1 MVAASR
7 CPVHRVVQTSN
18 VNLRGRFRPE
28 VVNAV
33 QRFWRR
39 RRGGARRR
47 SVAVAVAVAVYVL
60 AASPTVNVPVLCQL
74 LQIPRRGR
82 VPVVGRRPLFQPCP
96 L

>member
-39 RRGGARRR
+39 RWGGARRR
-47 SVAVAVAVAVYVL
+47 SDAVAVAVYVL
-60 AASPTVNVPVLCQL
+60 AASATVNVPVLCQL

>member
-47 SVAVAVAVAVYVL
+47 SVAVAVYVL

-82 VPVVGRRPLFQPCP
+82 VPVVGRGPLFQPCP